1 MERLQKVMSQAGIAS
16 RREAEKMILAGRV
29 KVNGTLVK
37 ELGTRVNSAR
47 DKIVVDGKLIAAQE
61 HIYVVLNK
69 PKGVVS
75 TAKDERERK
84 TVIDLLTEIKQ
95 RVYPV
100 GRLDYNTEGVLLLT
114 NDGELTNMLIHP
126 KYKIYKTYIAKVAGI
141 PTEEKLDLLRVGI
154 RLEDGV
160 TAPARINLLDIDPVR
175 NTATIEFI
183 IHEGKNRQVRRM
195 CEAIKHPV
203 NSLKRVKF
211 ATLDLEGL
219 RRGQYRILEEEEVEA
234 LKRMVNSR

>member
-219 RRGQYRILEEEEVEA
+219 RRGQYRILEEDEVEA

>member
-1 MERLQKVMSQAGIAS
+1 MSQAGIAS

>member
-1 MERLQKVMSQAGIAS
+1 MSQAGIAS

-84 TVIDLLTEIKQ
+84 TVIDLLTAIKQ

-154 RLEDGV
+154 CLEDGV

>member
-1 MERLQKVMSQAGIAS
+1 MSQAGIAS

-219 RRGQYRILEEEEVEA
+219 RRGQYRILEEDEVEA